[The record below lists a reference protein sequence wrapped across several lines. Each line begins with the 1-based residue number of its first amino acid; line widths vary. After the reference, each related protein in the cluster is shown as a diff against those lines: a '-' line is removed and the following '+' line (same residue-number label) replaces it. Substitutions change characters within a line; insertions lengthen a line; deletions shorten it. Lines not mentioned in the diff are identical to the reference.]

1 MEILSREQLDSDF
14 EEEGYRKQEMFSISN
29 FLNKFEKPT
38 NKRIKNSKDALA
50 NEIYDYFQKKISFP
64 LIRKW
69 ILENGEQMVY
79 EVFKETKDKG
89 IGLFIWTI
97 NRDRTKLKKLSTDL
111 Y

>member
-1 MEILSREQLDSDF
+1 MEMISREQIDNDF
-14 EEEGYRKQEMFSISN
+14 EEEVYKKQEMFSIGG
-29 FLNKFEKPT
+29 FLNKFEKPKV

-69 ILENGEQMVY
+69 ILENGEQAIF
-79 EVFKETKDKG
+79 EIFKETKDKG

-97 NRDRTKLKKLSTDL
+97 NRDRTKLK
-111 Y
+111 

>member
-14 EEEGYRKQEMFSISN
+14 EEEGYKKQEMFSIGG

-50 NEIYDYFQKKISFP
+50 TEIYDYFQKKISFP

-69 ILENGEQMVY
+69 IIENGEQCMY
-79 EVFKETKDKG
+79 EIFNTTKDKG

-97 NRDRTKLKKLSTDL
+97 NRDRTKLK
-111 Y
+111 

>member
-1 MEILSREQLDSDF
+1 MEIENRQSF
-14 EEEGYRKQEMFSISN
+14 EDEINEENYKKQEMFSISN
-29 FLNKFEKPT
+29 FLNRKLNKPVKE

-69 ILENGEQMVY
+69 ILENGEQCMY
-79 EVFKETKDKG
+79 EIFNTTKDKG

-97 NRDRTKLKKLSTDL
+97 NRDRTKLK
-111 Y
+111 

>member
-1 MEILSREQLDSDF
+1 MEMISREQY
-14 EEEGYRKQEMFSISN
+14 EENEQEENYRKQEMFSISN

-50 NEIYDYFQKKISFP
+50 TEIYDYFQKKISFP

-69 ILENGEQMVY
+69 IIENGEQCMY
-79 EVFKETKDKG
+79 EIFNTTKDKG

-97 NRDRTKLKKLSTDL
+97 NRDRTKLK
-111 Y
+111 